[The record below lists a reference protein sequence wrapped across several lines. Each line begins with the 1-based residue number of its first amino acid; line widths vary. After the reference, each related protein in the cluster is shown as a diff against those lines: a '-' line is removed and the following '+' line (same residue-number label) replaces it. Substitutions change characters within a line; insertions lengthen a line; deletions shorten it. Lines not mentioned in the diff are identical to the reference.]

1 MIILNIA
8 VVLLFAD
15 MAYTQYKNG
24 NTFLGVLCA
33 IASVVWAIVVVSS

>member
-1 MIILNIA
+1 MIIMSIA

-33 IASVVWAIVVVSS
+33 ITSAV